1 MEKYKI
7 IDKIVLSFIFKNKQS
22 EFLLSDGTIE
32 REGNTVWYITP
43 EGERYESITT
53 VNIIEVGLK
62 RKSIEEI

>member
-7 IDKIVLSFIFKNKQS
+7 IDTIMLSFILDNEQRD
-22 EFLLSDGTIE
+22 LLFSDGTLE
-32 REGNTVWYITP
+32 REGHTVWYITS

-53 VNIIEVGLK
+53 ANIIEVGLK